1 MVLDFL
7 AVLAYKIIYWVS
19 IIPNQADD
27 PFVGFEVN
35 VASDVYLSVL
45 DSFLP
50 FKGITKNHLEPL
62 LFVDVSSWS
71 TLVHVIDL
79 SEENVFKFGVLFFNF
94 KLELV
99 LLEILTK
106 FDESEIVL

>member
-1 MVLDFL
+1 MVLDCL

-19 IIPNQADD
+19 IIPNKADD

-45 DSFLP
+45 DNFLP
-50 FKGITKNHLEPL
+50 FKGITKNHLKSL

-79 SEENVFKFGVLFFNF
+79 SEENVFKFCVLFFNF